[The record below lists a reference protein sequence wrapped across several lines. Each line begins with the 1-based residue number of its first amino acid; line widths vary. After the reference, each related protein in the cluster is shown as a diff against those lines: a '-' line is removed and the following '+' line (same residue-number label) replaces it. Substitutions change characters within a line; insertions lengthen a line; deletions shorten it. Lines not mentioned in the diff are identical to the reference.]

1 MKQVALFCGIIVFL
15 LSACNLDS
23 GSGENTPLPVASI
36 TPIGGATTT
45 VTPTSTGT
53 TSATATQVAVVVT
66 STPIRVNP
74 PIVVT
79 ATPIRTNPP
88 VVVPTSCT
96 PRRDWY
102 SYTVQRG
109 DTLFSIARRANSTVA
124 ILAAANCLSNP
135 ENISAGQV
143 LAVPNEIRN
152 TDNVVYWLQTNTRSP
167 GSIVVAC
174 DAIVAPTQS
183 TTART
188 ADAATNIRNSLNALF
203 TTGSSTNNLW
213 AGQGLSVQG
222 VTVTNGRANITVTG
236 GLSLT
241 GACADGVMQAQ
252 FLLSVFGEAQVQS
265 AYVTVDGQNLV
276 QIFDMS
282 GLEPADA
289 VFTPADV
296 PVVN

>member
-1 MKQVALFCGIIVFL
+1 MRLLKLWGIILL

-23 GSGENTPLPVASI
+23 GTAENTPLPVASA
-36 TPIGGATTT
+36 TAIGAA
-45 VTPTSTGT
+45 
-53 TSATATQVAVVVT
+53 ATATGTPMPSAT
-66 STPIRVNP
+66 TAASATPIT
-74 PIVVT
+74 IIVT

-88 VVVPTSCT
+88 VVLPTSCT

-109 DTLFSIARRANSTVA
+109 DTLFSIAQRANSTVA
-124 ILAAANCLSNP
+124 ILSAANCLANP

-143 LAVPNEIRN
+143 LAVPNEIRS

-167 GSIVVAC
+167 GSVVVAC
-174 DAIVAPTQS
+174 ESIIAPTQS

-188 ADAATNIRNSLNALF
+188 NDAATNIRNSLNALF

-213 AGQGLSVQG
+213 AGQGLSVQS
-222 VTVTNGRANITVTG
+222 VTVTNGRANIAITG

-241 GACADGVMQAQ
+241 GACADGVMEAQ

-276 QIFDMS
+276 QTFDMS